1 MNRIILIGNG
11 FDLAHGMATSYKDF
25 IDNYWTRF
33 TKALSSELNIDR
45 NVNKYEDSFA
55 TFQASNNAIR
65 ILAYQWKDILKN
77 NMSYKL
83 FLEKLCNVYNRA
95 THVNVNRGRE
105 TQLSF
110 QNDFLRQISESSC
123 LNWVDVENE
132 YYAALLKVLRTG
144 IERSNK
150 ESSNIDKLNSDFE
163 DIRKLLEEYLTQLP
177 DTTQKYDTIQKKI
190 LAPLHKKDIAHAY
203 KMALVK
209 HIQQRV
215 DRIGH
220 EIAMKKWNGTGLG
233 DEEDIKR
240 WTEDI
245 RNIQERGNRR
255 QFMRDHM
262 DELPSYFSL
271 PEEIMLVNFNYTDT
285 IKRYIPEPLQS
296 SIKLVNIHGL
306 LNDSQNPMI
315 FGYGDDLDSHYAAIE
330 ERNDNRYLEYIK
342 STSYHRTDSYRRMLE
357 FADTGYFQIFIMGHS
372 CGNSDRTLLNTL
384 FEHRYCMSIKPF
396 YYQNDAGVD
405 NYSDIVRNISRNFK
419 DKQLMR
425 ERVVNKM
432 YCEPLI

>member
-11 FDLAHGMATSYKDF
+11 FDKAHGLATGYKDF
-25 IDNYWTRF
+25 INDYWTKF
-33 TKALSSELNIDR
+33 AEKISSTLNVDVG
-45 NVNKYEDSFA
+45 VNTYQDDLTFFYA
-55 TFQASNNAIR
+55 TNNAVR
-65 ILAYQWKDILKN
+65 ILNYHWQSLLN

-83 FLEKLCNVYNRA
+83 FQDKICKGSYA
-95 THVNVNRGRE
+95 TKHVRVDMAQE
-105 TQLSF
+105 TRLSF

-132 YYAALLKVLRTG
+132 YYAALVKVLQAG
-144 IERSNK
+144 IEQPDK
-150 ESSNIDKLNSDFE
+150 ESDNVDKLNKDFE
-163 DIRKLLEEYLTQLP
+163 GVRQLLEKYLTQLP
-177 DTTQKYDTIQKKI
+177 CSTQKYETIQKKI
-190 LAPLHKKDIAHAY
+190 LAPLNKKDIAHDY

-220 EIAMKKWNGTGLG
+220 EISMKKWNGTGQG
-233 DEEDIKR
+233 DEEDIKK

-245 RNIQERGNRR
+245 RNIQERGKRR

-271 PEEIMLVNFNYTDT
+271 PEEIMLLNFNYTDT
-285 IKRYIPEPLQS
+285 IRRYIPKPLQS
-296 SIKLVNIHGL
+296 NIKLVNIHGQ
-306 LNDSQNPMI
+306 LNDSHNPMI

-342 STSYHRTDSYRRMLE
+342 STSYHRTDSYRQMLE
-357 FADTGYFQIFIMGHS
+357 FAGAGYFQVFIMGHS

-384 FEHRYCMSIKPF
+384 FEHKYCMSIKPF
-396 YYQNDAGVD
+396 YYQMADGTD